1 MNVVFA
7 ATIVL
12 AFIALGEVASIWSRA
27 RIPGLLVAML
37 GVFAVAKIGIIP
49 DTVID
54 DSQLLVVYSVLVT
67 ALLVHM
73 GSLIP
78 LPTML
83 KQWRSVVIAL
93 SGMAVAVL
101 LLWALITPIF
111 GFAHFVAG
119 AGPLAGGIVATG
131 ITTEG
136 LKAHDLAPSLVVLPA
151 MVLMLQSLP
160 AMPLTNFLLRK
171 FAIKI
176 RDSGELEKLAAEMK
190 AGEEKDAQ
198 KKTLV
203 KLPTVLVDNEL
214 FMLFVVMVGAS
225 VATALSIPTQIPSSI
240 LGLLIGIVA
249 TALGLTPQRVLE
261 KSSSFGIAM
270 AGVIAVVMA
279 PLVEASVKDVIA
291 ALLPVVVILIIGVTG
306 IVVGGLAATKLLRM
320 RGGLGMSVAL
330 TAMYGFPADYLLTNE
345 VARSVGR
352 DDDERKALLDVMLP
366 PMLVGGFTSVSAG
379 SVVIASVLVGLL

>member
-101 LLWALITPIF
+101 LLWALITPII

-279 PLVEASVKDVIA
+279 PLVEASVKDVLA

>member
-101 LLWALITPIF
+101 LLWALITPII

-279 PLVEASVKDVIA
+279 PLVEASAKDVLA

>member
-279 PLVEASVKDVIA
+279 PLVEASVKDVLA

>member
-190 AGEEKDAQ
+190 AGEGKDAQ